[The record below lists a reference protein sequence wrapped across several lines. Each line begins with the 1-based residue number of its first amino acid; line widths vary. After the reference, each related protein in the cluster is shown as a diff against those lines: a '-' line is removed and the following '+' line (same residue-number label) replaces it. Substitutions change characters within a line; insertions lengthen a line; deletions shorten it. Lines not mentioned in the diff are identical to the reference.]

1 MTKQVSRI
9 PVIENTS
16 LGKIGRHKTKNFEHT
31 RRSKLT
37 TLISCGVMSCLKL
50 YPHKH
55 QFGFLWSMVRVAKR
69 FSVKTPTQPKLNSTS
84 IQHNL
89 SWVRHENDFAH
100 HHPTTHT
107 NSMSAI
113 SPLLPTRFWWNFK
126 GSFLGTCRTDSNYQV
141 DICWGNICPY

>member
-100 HHPTTHT
+100 HHPTTHHLQKL
-107 NSMSAI
+107 NVSNISADEI
-113 SPLLPTRFWWNFK
+113 EHP
-126 GSFLGTCRTDSNYQV
+126 V
-141 DICWGNICPY
+141 DIQTVLRLYLNFHPNRVSNN